1 MVKKR
6 LTNRLRVPA
15 FDVATIG
22 RHYFSIGRQNNLEC
36 MMEPTRPFDQ
46 KTFVVAPSLFLIA
59 SFMRMVGGIALW
71 KSTHA
76 SRSFCR
82 GHRWIA
88 DGGSSLINL
97 ILKPRMKSRG
107 FQPKPRKA
115 GAGSNTISF
124 AIRVPMAAL
133 ASTQIGGPFWGKLG
147 VSDALGSPFGL
158 TRVDR
163 WTYLTL
169 RLHASLPD
177 LSGLS

>member
-6 LTNRLRVPA
+6 LTDRLRVPA
-15 FDVATIG
+15 FDR
-22 RHYFSIGRQNNLEC
+22 RHHRPTLLFDRAPKQSRMYDGADQAIRPENL
-36 MMEPTRPFDQ
+36 R
-46 KTFVVAPSLFLIA
+46 VAPSLFWIA

-133 ASTQIGGPFWGKLG
+133 ASTQIGGHSGESWVLAMPWARL
-147 VSDALGSPFGL
+147 LGSLGSIDGL
-158 TRVDR
+158 T
-163 WTYLTL
+163 
-169 RLHASLPD
+169 
-177 LSGLS
+177 